1 MREVKSLA
9 DANTIIRELQDRV
22 SFLIGNVI
30 DFRGRRI
37 SNASDAVDLKD
48 YVTKSQLDNAIASV
62 NVEITKIKT
71 ELGFLEKRVKA
82 LEP

>member
-9 DANTIIRELQDRV
+9 DANVIIRELQDRV
-22 SFLIGNVI
+22 SYLTANVI
-30 DFRGRRI
+30 DFKGRRI
-37 SNASDAVDLKD
+37 SNASDAVSPKD
-48 YVTKSQLDNAIASV
+48 YVTKQQLDNAIASV
-62 NVEITKIKT
+62 NNEITKIKT